1 MRRVGWVSLA
11 AVVILVEGHVLP
23 VEVHGIP
30 GSVVLVLV
38 VVFAVLG
45 SKLVKVLVV

>member
-1 MRRVGWVSLA
+1 MVFS
-11 AVVILVEGHVLP
+11 VEGHVLP

-38 VVFAVLG
+38 VVCAVLG
-45 SKLVKVLVV
+45 GRSVRVLVLSEVVVSLI